1 MNKMPALLA
10 VLLLAP
16 LAALHAQT
24 VTLRIDPGKSAGHI
38 DERIYGHFLEHIYH
52 SCNGGLW
59 GDIVW
64 NRSFEENRSR
74 EPGWRVNDGVLESPT
89 NLRRETRFHFVE
101 SWGDGEFTLEAQR
114 TGGEGELVVL
124 FRADSDYAFDTL
136 TLGKEIRLDH
146 VSHERKTRQD
156 EITPLAQAAGAI
168 ENGRWLRIRM
178 RCEKQRLQVWLD
190 DKMIFDLTDQGRHHP
205 GGIGVG
211 TRHATARFRNLRFT
225 GLDGA
230 ALLTAPTPSPSRHW
244 SAFGPGIVS
253 LNTAQPFN
261 DRTCLAIANRAGETG
276 ISQAPI
282 CLRRGDALRGSLWA
296 RGEGTLA
303 VALGQQ
309 ERVLPALTGEW
320 KEYRLEFEPAHD
332 DANATLKISA
342 RGDANAFVDQV
353 SLMPDRARDSGGFRP
368 DLLAAVA
375 ALHPRLI
382 RWPGGCFVSGYNWK
396 NGIGPQSKRVG
407 KKGADEFD
415 PLAFGIDEFIA
426 LCRKVGAEP
435 LICVNV
441 AVDKPELVQDAC
453 DFIEYCN
460 GSPATKWGAVRAAN
474 GQRDAYNVKQWEIG
488 NETWAMGSTNYVAVV
503 RQFVPPMKKMDPTLQ
518 ISVCGSSSFNL
529 KWNEEVIAGCAELA
543 DYISIHHYERPPSFA
558 DGPAKYA
565 AFWREIGKLI
575 AASKNPRLKL
585 FVSEWNAQSIDW
597 RTGLYCGGILNE
609 FERASDL
616 VAMATPA
623 LWLRHVSAPAWDN
636 SFINFDACGWFPAPN
651 YVVMKLWREH
661 FTARRLAVEGDA
673 GPLNVVATRSDDGRQ
688 LRLKAVNP
696 SAEPLSVKLAVIG
709 GFKLAR
715 ATLKLV
721 APDDLNARN
730 SLAKPDA
737 VRVVS
742 GNMEVLDG
750 RADFVLPR
758 WSAAVLELQ
767 SEP

>member
-1 MNKMPALLA
+1 MKRTLTLLALL
-10 VLLLAP
+10 P

-24 VTLRIDPGKSAGHI
+24 VTLRVDPGKIVGHI

-59 GDIVW
+59 GEAVW
-64 NRSFEENRSR
+64 NRSFEETCSR
-74 EPGWRVNDGVLESPT
+74 DAGWRVSDGVLETPGD
-89 NLRRETRFHFVE
+89 LRRETRFNFVDC
-101 SWGDGEFTLEAQR
+101 WGDGEFTLEAQR

-124 FRADSDYAFDTL
+124 FRADSAYEFDTL

-146 VSHERKTRQD
+146 VFHERKTRKD
-156 EITPLAQAAGAI
+156 EITPLAKAAGAI

-178 RCEKQRLQVWLD
+178 RCENQRLQVWLD
-190 DKMIFDLTDQGRHHP
+190 EQLIFDLTDKGRHHP

-211 TRHATARFRNLRFT
+211 TRHATARFRNLRVNAI
-225 GLDGA
+225 DGT

-244 SAFGPGIVS
+244 RAFGPGIVS
-253 LNTAQPFN
+253 LDTAQPFN
-261 DRTCLAIANRAGETG
+261 DKTCLAIANQAGETG
-276 ISQAPI
+276 VSQGHA
-282 CLRRGDALRGSLWA
+282 CLRRGDVLRGSLWA

-342 RGDANAFVDQV
+342 RGAANAFVDQV
-353 SLMPDRARDSGGFRP
+353 SLLPDSARDGGGFRP

-375 ALHPRLI
+375 ALHPPMI
-382 RWPGGCFVSGYNWK
+382 RWPGGCFVSNYNWK

-415 PLAFGIDEFIA
+415 PLSFGIDEFIA

-435 LICVNV
+435 LMCVNV
-441 AVDKPELVQDAC
+441 ALDKPELVQDAC

-460 GSPATKWGAVRAAN
+460 GSAATKWGAVRAAN
-474 GQRDAYNVKQWEIG
+474 GHRDAYNVKQWEIG

-543 DYISIHHYERPPSFA
+543 DYLSIHHYERPPSFA
-558 DGPAKYA
+558 EGPAKYA
-565 AFWREIGKLI
+565 AFWRETGKLI

-661 FTARRLAVEGDA
+661 FAATRLAVEGDA

-696 SAEPLSVKLAVIG
+696 SAGPLAVKLAVTG

-742 GNMEVLDG
+742 GKVEMLDG